1 MEFNNPSLLIK
12 EIAAGDT
19 ARTRL
24 MTGINILANSVKSTL
39 GASGRTV
46 GYQDAMGKP
55 HVTKDGVTVA
65 KTIVLADQM
74 ANMGCDYVKEA
85 ASLTVEEAGDGTTTA
100 TILARSIM
108 QAGFDALDK
117 GGTTRREVIQGIND
131 MAKEVIAYLEEQA
144 IPVTDDKL
152 SEVAMISTN
161 NDPVLGGLIADAFIQ
176 AGVNGEVLMED
187 SDDEHTYVTNEKGS
201 QFASGLKSGYWR
213 TNVEKN
219 TAELDNPYILI
230 LSSPLNN
237 LRKIQPI
244 LELCIKENRALLIIG
259 ELEQQPLA
267 TLLSNKVK
275 GVLKVNVVDLP
286 GFGPTKE
293 DAIDDVAFITGAQVL
308 SEALGD
314 NLDFMVSDE
323 VLGSCEKAVISQN
336 KTVLQIDTN
345 TFDELEE
352 SIDARIS
359 TIKKKIASESNGYLI
374 KKLEERINI
383 LSGSLSVIKIGAESK
398 VELKEKKDRVEDAI
412 YAVKAAIK
420 EGIVPGGGIALLDA
434 SWKFA
439 DTHGEVGEEV
449 LLSAITAPFQ
459 IILQNAEIVLADP
472 VYQDV
477 VSNKGRGVN
486 VITGEVVDMV
496 KHGIIDPVL
505 VTKTALKNAVSVATT
520 IISMD
525 TIIANQ
531 LG

>member
-12 EIAAGDT
+12 EIVAGDIG
-19 ARTRL
+19 RERL
-24 MTGINILANSVKSTL
+24 MKGVNVLANSVKSTL

-46 GYQDAMGKP
+46 GYMDAMGKP

-65 KTIVLADQM
+65 KSVVLADQV
-74 ANMGCDYVKEA
+74 ANMGCDWVKEA
-85 ASLTVEEAGDGTTTA
+85 ASLTVDEAGDGTTTA
-100 TILARSIM
+100 TVLARSIM
-108 QAGFDALDK
+108 QASFDALDSK
-117 GGTTRREVIQGIND
+117 DVTRREVIKGITN
-131 MAKEVIAYLEEQA
+131 MSKEIIKYLDETA
-144 IPVTDDKL
+144 IEVTDAKL
-152 SEVAMISTN
+152 AEVAMISTN

-176 AGVNGEVLMED
+176 AGVNGEVMMED
-187 SDDEHTYVTNEKGS
+187 SEDENTVVTTEKGS
-201 QFASGLKSGYWR
+201 QFNSGLKSAYWR
-213 TNVEKN
+213 TDVEKN
-219 TAELDNPYILI
+219 VCELDNPYVLI

-237 LRKIQPI
+237 LRKIQTV
-244 LELCIKENRALLIIG
+244 LELCIKQNRSILILG
-259 ELEQQPLA
+259 EVEQQPLA

-293 DAIDDVAFITGAQVL
+293 DAIEDVAFITGATVL

-314 NLDFMVSDE
+314 NLDFIVPVE
-323 VLGSCEKAVISQN
+323 VLGEVGRSVTSQT
-336 KTVLQIDTN
+336 KTVLQIDT
-345 TFDELEE
+345 TGKDKDIET
-352 SIDARIS
+352 RIEQVRS
-359 TIKKKIASESNGYLI
+359 KIANEENGYI
-374 KKLEERINI
+374 VKKLEERINI
-383 LSGSLSVIKIGAESK
+383 LAGSLSLIKVGAESK
-398 VELKEKKDRVEDAI
+398 VELKEKKDRIEDAI

-434 SWKFA
+434 AYKFA
-439 DTHGEVGEEV
+439 DTTKEVGAQV
-449 LLSAITAPFQ
+449 LLNAITAPFQ
-459 IILQNAEIVLADP
+459 IILENAEIVLASP
-472 VYQDV
+472 VYKELA
-477 VSNKGRGVN
+477 SNEGQGVN

>member
-12 EIAAGDT
+12 EIAAGDS

-46 GYQDAMGKP
+46 GYMDAMGKP

-65 KTIVLADQM
+65 KSVVLADQI
-74 ANMGCDYVKEA
+74 ANMGCEWVKEA
-85 ASLTVEEAGDGTTTA
+85 ADLTVKEAGDGTTTA
-100 TILARSIM
+100 TVLARSVM
-108 QAGFDALDK
+108 QAAFDALEL
-117 GGTTRREVIQGIND
+117 GNVTRREVIKGITD
-131 MAKEVIAYLEEQA
+131 MSKVVIEFLDDIA
-144 IPVTDDKL
+144 IDVSDEKL
-152 SEVAMISTN
+152 AEVAMISTN
-161 NDPVLGGLIADAFIQ
+161 NDPELGNLIADAFIQ
-176 AGVNGEVLMED
+176 AGVNGEVMMED
-187 SDDEHTYVTNEKGS
+187 SENEKTTITTEKGS
-201 QFASGLKSGYWR
+201 QFNSGLKSTHWR
-213 TNVEKN
+213 TDVEKN
-219 TAELDNPYILI
+219 LAELDNPYVLI

-237 LRKIQPI
+237 LRKIQSI
-244 LELCIKENRALLIIG
+244 LELCIKKNRGLLIIG

-275 GVLKVNVVDLP
+275 GVLKVNVIELP

-293 DAIDDVAFITGAQVL
+293 DAIEDVAFITGATVL

-314 NLDFMVSDE
+314 NLDFIVPVE
-323 VLGSCEKAVISQN
+323 VLGEVEKALTTQT
-336 KTVLQIDTN
+336 KTVLQVN
-345 TFDELEE
+345 SEGKEE
-352 SIDARIS
+352 DIETRIS
-359 TIKKKIASESNGYLI
+359 QIRSKIANEENGYI
-374 KKLEERINI
+374 VKKLEERINI
-383 LSGSLSVIKIGAESK
+383 LSGSLSVIKVGAESK
-398 VELKEKKDRVEDAI
+398 VELKEKKDRIEDAI

-434 SWKFA
+434 AFKFA
-439 DTHGEVGEEV
+439 GEHTQVGEEV
-449 LLSAITAPFQ
+449 LLSAIMAPFQ
-459 IILQNAEIVLADP
+459 IILENAEIVLADP
-472 VYQDV
+472 LYKEVTSEQG
-477 VSNKGRGVN
+477 KGVN

-531 LG
+531 LQ